1 MKWSAWQLS
10 ILAIINLGAGVC
22 FGALLAKH
30 FPQKKVADELATDN
44 ECRHKSDGK
53 LYTRG
58 NMDGTFMIEI
68 SSCPHLFKNNQLKC
82 VKCGEFYR

>member
-1 MKWSAWQLS
+1 MKWDVWQLS
-10 ILAIINLGAGVC
+10 MLAIINLGAGVC
-22 FGALLAKH
+22 FGVLLAKQLS
-30 FPQKKVADELATDN
+30 QKKIEDEAVNEN

-68 SSCPHLFKNNQLKC
+68 SKCPHYFKNNQSKC
-82 VKCGEFYR
+82 IKCGEFYR